1 MFGRKRAPS
10 SRLARLARLAL
21 LGLALSQTA
30 CGKLREISACR
41 SVAREVDTALDE
53 VEALSKAKPIDE
65 PRIAKRYAALATAL
79 QPRAVG
85 TDPLAEA
92 MREYVI
98 VMRATDLALRNHA
111 LASKTQF
118 GKVTEPRRELER
130 LVKREH
136 AAVARIE
143 VECQH

>member
-1 MFGRKRAPS
+1 MFGRTLPPS
-10 SRLARLARLAL
+10 SRLALLA
-21 LGLALSQTA
+21 LALSLA
-30 CGKLREISACR
+30 GCGKLREISACR

-79 QPRAVG
+79 KPRAAG
-85 TDPLAEA
+85 NDPLAEA
-92 MREYVI
+92 VHEYVM
-98 VMRATDLALRNHA
+98 VMQSTDVALRNHA

-118 GKVTEPRRELER
+118 GKVAEPRRELER